1 VEPLPNL
8 AVLQLTL
15 LALWESITFLLHFDQ
30 KKIQINTVMAIT
42 RYRGFSTINQY
53 KKFRLTD
60 LELIKRDLLNTF
72 SIRKGEKLMNPNFGS
87 IIWNVLFEPLTADV
101 KALVVAD
108 IQRVVSYDPRLRVD
122 NVLVDQFEYG
132 LQIQIE
138 LTFLPDNLS
147 DVLAIQF
154 DRDSNSLAAT

>member
-1 VEPLPNL
+1 
-8 AVLQLTL
+8 
-15 LALWESITFLLHFDQ
+15 
-30 KKIQINTVMAIT
+30 MAIT

-108 IQRVVSYDPRLRVD
+108 IQRVVSYDPRIRVD

>member
-1 VEPLPNL
+1 
-8 AVLQLTL
+8 
-15 LALWESITFLLHFDQ
+15 
-30 KKIQINTVMAIT
+30 
-42 RYRGFSTINQY
+42 
-53 KKFRLTD
+53 
-60 LELIKRDLLNTF
+60 
-72 SIRKGEKLMNPNFGS
+72 
-87 IIWNVLFEPLTADV
+87 VLFEPLTADV

>member
-1 VEPLPNL
+1 
-8 AVLQLTL
+8 
-15 LALWESITFLLHFDQ
+15 
-30 KKIQINTVMAIT
+30 
-42 RYRGFSTINQY
+42 
-53 KKFRLTD
+53 
-60 LELIKRDLLNTF
+60 
-72 SIRKGEKLMNPNFGS
+72 MNPDFGS